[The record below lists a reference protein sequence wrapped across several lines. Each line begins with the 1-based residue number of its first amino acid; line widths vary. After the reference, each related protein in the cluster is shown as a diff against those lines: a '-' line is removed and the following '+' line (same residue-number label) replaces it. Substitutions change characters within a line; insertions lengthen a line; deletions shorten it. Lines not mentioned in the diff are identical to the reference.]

1 MQIGRLDAQHSHLP
15 DQLHF
20 GEILNVGISWNF
32 IRDCQEPWNIDS
44 QLISSNWGHRSGQ
57 HWRLFSH
64 WRHFWDCR
72 AWFKGGTEMG
82 QGGCRPASNV
92 KSKFEKI
99 YSFSSL
105 KLLHI
110 ENSHARVVGCS
121 IWFTTQTH
129 SAFVQVA
136 AARWSLQPGTK
147 CWARGSDRALVGGIW
162 CQRRCLWCPWTAKR
176 GVQIWTAKE
185 GPIMCRVLDLSSIY
199 CSFRIWQGLLWVYFG
214 SIWGLQGRARMLVR
228 KRRSDRKSSV
238 LWNGTVFHRQ
248 TLVDSLSSVKNPSSW
263 EFASGELVS
272 TWVSLHRYSVQHGT
286 SPSPFLSF
294 EAFRGHV
301 LQDGSVGMGDHW
313 RLGAHVSRWWGDTTL
328 CQLQGRCYL
337 EWTKIGSWS
346 FWFSVRL
353 GVGFANLE
361 RPPKVLLGAG
371 WALCLNPGHGIVA
384 DGFRKSVC

>member
-32 IRDCQEPWNIDS
+32 IRDCQEPWSIDS
-44 QLISSNWGHRSGQ
+44 QLISSNWGHCSGQ

-92 KSKFEKI
+92 KSKFAKI

-110 ENSHARVVGCS
+110 ENSHARVVGSS
-121 IWFTTQTH
+121 IWFTTQKH

-162 CQRRCLWCPWTAKR
+162 CERRCLWCPWTAKR
-176 GVQIWTAKE
+176 GIQFWTAKE
-185 GPIMCRVLDLSSIY
+185 GIIMWRVLDLSSIY
-199 CSFRIWQGLLWVYFG
+199 CSFRVWQGLLWVYFG
-214 SIWGLQGRARMLVR
+214 SIWGLQGCARMLVR

-263 EFASGELVS
+263 EFASAEL
-272 TWVSLHRYSVQHGT
+272 LALE
-286 SPSPFLSF
+286 FLCT
-294 EAFRGHV
+294 
-301 LQDGSVGMGDHW
+301 D
-313 RLGAHVSRWWGDTTL
+313 TL
-328 CQLQGRCYL
+328 CSMGQVHHLFCPLKLSEVMFFKMGQW
-337 EWTKIGSWS
+337 EWVIIDDLVPMSPDDEEIP
-346 FWFSVRL
+346 L
-353 GVGFANLE
+353 FANC
-361 RPPKVLLGAG
+361 KVGVTWSG
-371 WALCLNPGHGIVA
+371 Q
-384 DGFRKSVC
+384 K